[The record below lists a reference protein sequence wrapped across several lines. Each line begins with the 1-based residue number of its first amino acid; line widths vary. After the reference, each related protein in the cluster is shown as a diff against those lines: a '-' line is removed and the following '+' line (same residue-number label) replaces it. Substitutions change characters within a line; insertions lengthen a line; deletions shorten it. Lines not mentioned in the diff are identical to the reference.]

1 MAEAASRVARAAGY
15 TNAGTIEFLLDA
27 SGAFY
32 FLEMNTRLQVEHP
45 VTEAVTGIDLVQWQL
60 RIAQGERLTIEPEQ
74 ALTPRGYAIECRIY
88 AEDPDRGFLP
98 SPGLVRGVTT
108 PGGPGIRDDRG
119 VAPGFEIPLFYDSLI
134 SKLIVWGESRA
145 QAVQR
150 LTRALDE
157 YRVAGVSTTLP
168 FFRWLVR
175 QPAFAAGRFSTTYL
189 DRVLAERDVPFV
201 APTDDDARDAA
212 IAAALS
218 AWFLARR
225 AGTAESAAITSST
238 AWRRA
243 ARTESLR

>member
-1 MAEAASRVARAAGY
+1 
-15 TNAGTIEFLLDA
+15 
-27 SGAFY
+27 
-32 FLEMNTRLQVEHP
+32 
-45 VTEAVTGIDLVQWQL
+45 
-60 RIAQGERLTIEPEQ
+60 
-74 ALTPRGYAIECRIY
+74 
-88 AEDPDRGFLP
+88 
-98 SPGLVRGVTT
+98 VRGVAV

-119 VAPGFEIPLFYDSLI
+119 VEPGFEIPLFYDSLI

-145 QAVQR
+145 QAVRR

-189 DRVLAERDVPFV
+189 DRVLAERDAPFV
-201 APTDDDARDAA
+201 EPTGEDARDAA

-218 AWFLARR
+218 AWLLAHR
-225 AGTAESAAITSST
+225 AGTSDAAPAAAST